1 MSDEMKRFLQE
12 ELKKEAD
19 QILQE
24 VGADLEVADLKASEE
39 IDERLYEQIR
49 QYKEKQDAPEEV
61 LSEQQQEW
69 IRLGKIYQSKRKN
82 RKYVVLATA
91 MMAAFAV
98 GITSFGE
105 PERIFEKFNH
115 MMAGRDQ
122 IVLNSDD
129 ENVTEAK
136 TSTEEEAY
144 QKIKDEFGF
153 DPVRMCYI
161 PVNMKFEDVII
172 YKKMQ
177 NIQMVYVDGYNEK
190 RTLRYQ
196 VTTNYRDASNGLD
209 IEDCVIKEEKLEV
222 NKVFID
228 IKYYKLKEGTGERI
242 NAMFE
247 YQDMQYLLST
257 NDMKEEEF
265 EKILKNLKF
274 F

>member
-24 VGADLEVADLKASEE
+24 VEADLEVADLKASEE

-91 MMAAFAV
+91 MMAAFTV

-105 PERIFEKFNH
+105 PERIFEKFNWNI
-115 MMAGRDQ
+115 GNREQTNFD
-122 IVLNSDD
+122 SDD
-129 ENVTEAK
+129 EDIVAAK
-136 TSTEEEAY
+136 VSEEEEAY
-144 QKIKDEFGF
+144 QKIKDEFDF
-153 DPVRMCYI
+153 EPVRMLYL
-161 PVNMKFEDVII
+161 PKEMKFQEGTLFKEMKNAQII
-172 YKKMQ
+172 YGEDNDK
-177 NIQMVYVDGYNEK
+177 I
-190 RTLRYQ
+190 LRYQ
-196 VTTNYRDASNGLD
+196 VVMDYRDSSIGLD
-209 IEDCVIKEEKLEV
+209 VEDEVLKEKNIEV
-222 NKVFID
+222 NGVVIT
-228 IKYYKLKEGTGERI
+228 IKYYGVEEGNDKRMSAT
-242 NAMFE
+242 FK
-247 YQDMQYLLST
+247 YQDIQYLLSI

>member
-24 VGADLEVADLKASEE
+24 VEADSEVADLKASEE

-115 MMAGRDQ
+115 MMAGRNQ

-136 TSTEEEAY
+136 TSAEEEAY

-153 DPVRMCYI
+153 DPVRILYLPEGMI
-161 PVNMKFEDVII
+161 FEESTVFREMQSVQII
-172 YKKMQ
+172 YKKVNM
-177 NIQMVYVDGYNEK
+177 N
-190 RTLRYQ
+190 LRYE
-196 VTTNYRDASNGLD
+196 VNVNYCDGSIGMD
-209 IEDCVIKEEKLEV
+209 IEDKTIGEKRIKVGGTSIEVRKYSVEGTMEEKIIATFVYENMQYIITSDNIKE
-222 NKVFID
+222 
-228 IKYYKLKEGTGERI
+228 
-242 NAMFE
+242 A
-247 YQDMQYLLST
+247 
-257 NDMKEEEF
+257 EF

>member
-24 VGADLEVADLKASEE
+24 VEADSEVADLKASEE

-105 PERIFEKFNH
+105 PERIFEKFNWNI
-115 MMAGRDQ
+115 GNREQTNFD
-122 IVLNSDD
+122 SDD
-129 ENVTEAK
+129 EDIVAAK
-136 TSTEEEAY
+136 VSEEEEAY

-153 DPVRMCYI
+153 EPVRMYYL
-161 PVNMKFEDVII
+161 PEGMKFQDGTLFQEMQNAQII
-172 YKKMQ
+172 YGDDKDK
-177 NIQMVYVDGYNEK
+177 I
-190 RTLRYQ
+190 LCYQ
-196 VTTNYRDASNGLD
+196 IVTDYRGCSIGLD
-209 IEDCVIKEEKLEV
+209 VEDELQKEKNIEVYGVPIEIRYYEVEKESGK
-222 NKVFID
+222 
-228 IKYYKLKEGTGERI
+228 RI
-242 NAMFE
+242 SATFE
-247 YQDMQYLLST
+247 YQDIHYLLSI
-257 NDMKEEEF
+257 NDIEEEEF

>member
-24 VGADLEVADLKASEE
+24 VEADSEVAGLKASEE
-39 IDERLYEQIR
+39 IDEKLYEQIR

-105 PERIFEKFNH
+105 PERIFEKFNWNI
-115 MMAGRDQ
+115 GNREQTNFDSDNED
-122 IVLNSDD
+122 IVA
-129 ENVTEAK
+129 AK
-136 TSTEEEAY
+136 VSEEEEAY

-153 DPVRMCYI
+153 EPVRMCYI
-161 PVNMKFEDVII
+161 PDNMRFEEGMLF
-172 YKKMQ
+172 KEMQ
-177 NIQMVYVDGYNEK
+177 NAHIVYSDDENRV
-190 RTLRYQ
+190 LRYQ
-196 VTTNYRDASNGLD
+196 VAMNYRDASTGFVV
-209 IEDCVIKEEKLEV
+209 EDEVLKEKNIVV
-222 NKVFID
+222 NKVPIT
-228 IKYYKLKEGTGERI
+228 IKHYEVEKESGKRI
-242 NAMFE
+242 SATFE
-247 YQDMQYLLST
+247 YQDIYYLLSI
-257 NDMKEEEF
+257 NDMEEGEF
-265 EKILKNLKF
+265 EEILKNLKF

>member
-24 VGADLEVADLKASEE
+24 VEADLEVADLKASEE

>member
-1 MSDEMKRFLQE
+1 MSDDMKRFLQE
-12 ELKKEAD
+12 ELKKEAEE
-19 QILQE
+19 ILQE
-24 VGADLEVADLKASEE
+24 VEADPEVENLKAPEE
-39 IDERLYEQIR
+39 IDDKLYEQIR
-49 QYKEKQDAPEEV
+49 QYKEKQDAPEEA

-69 IRLGKIYQSKRKN
+69 IRLGKIYQSKRKK
-82 RKYVVLATA
+82 RKYVVLATS

-153 DPVRMCYI
+153 EPVRMYYL
-161 PVNMKFEDVII
+161 PEGMKFQEGTIFEE
-172 YKKMQ
+172 MQ
-177 NIQMVYVDGYNEK
+177 NVQIVYGGNVNEI
-190 RTLRYQ
+190 LRYQ
-196 VTTNYRDASNGLD
+196 IVIDYRNSSIGLD
-209 IEDCVIKEEKLEV
+209 IEDELVEREEL
-222 NKVFID
+222 KVEKVPIE
-228 IKYYKLKEGTGERI
+228 IKYYKVKNSNETHI
-242 NAMFE
+242 KAMFE
-247 YQDMQYLLST
+247 YKDIRYFVSGNNL
-257 NDMKEEEF
+257 KEEEF
-265 EKILKNLKF
+265 KKILKNLKF

>member
-24 VGADLEVADLKASEE
+24 VEADLEVADLKASEE

-136 TSTEEEAY
+136 TSAEEEAY

-153 DPVRMCYI
+153 DPVRILYLPEGMAF
-161 PVNMKFEDVII
+161 KEGTLFKE
-172 YKKMQ
+172 MQ
-177 NIQMVYVDGYNEK
+177 NAQMVYDNDK
-190 RTLRYQ
+190 NKILRYQ
-196 VTTNYRDASNGLD
+196 VVMNYKESSIGLD
-209 IEDCVIKEEKLEV
+209 VEDQLLKEEKMEIETV
-222 NKVFID
+222 PIE
-228 IKYYKLKEGTGERI
+228 IKYYKVKNSDELHI
-242 NAMFE
+242 NATFD
-247 YQDMQYLLST
+247 YRDIRYFLSG
-257 NDMKEEEF
+257 NNVKEEEF
-265 EKILKNLKF
+265 KKVLKNLKF

>member
-24 VGADLEVADLKASEE
+24 VEADLEVADLKASEE

-91 MMAAFAV
+91 MMAAFTV

-105 PERIFEKFNH
+105 PERIFEKFNWNI
-115 MMAGRDQ
+115 GNREQTNFD
-122 IVLNSDD
+122 SDD
-129 ENVTEAK
+129 EDIVAAK
-136 TSTEEEAY
+136 VSEEEEAY

-153 DPVRMCYI
+153 EPVRMLYL
-161 PVNMKFEDVII
+161 PERMKFEDIII
-172 YKKMQ
+172 YKEMQ
-177 NIQMVYVDGYNEK
+177 NIQMIYMDGNNSK

-196 VTTNYRDASNGLD
+196 VTTNYRDASNALD
-209 IEDCVIKEEKLEV
+209 IEDSLIKEERLEV

-228 IKYYKLKEGTGERI
+228 IKYYKLKEWTGERI

-247 YQDMQYLLST
+247 YQDIYYLLST

>member
-24 VGADLEVADLKASEE
+24 VEADSEVAGLKASEE
-39 IDERLYEQIR
+39 IDEKLYEQIR
-49 QYKEKQDAPEEV
+49 QYKEKQDSPEEV

-91 MMAAFAV
+91 MMAAFTV

-105 PERIFEKFNH
+105 PERIFEKFNWNI
-115 MMAGRDQ
+115 GNREQTNFD
-122 IVLNSDD
+122 SDD
-129 ENVTEAK
+129 EDIVAAK
-136 TSTEEEAY
+136 VSEEEEAY

-153 DPVRMCYI
+153 EPVRMYYL
-161 PVNMKFEDVII
+161 PEGMKFEESTIFREMQNAQII
-172 YKKMQ
+172 YGS
-177 NIQMVYVDGYNEK
+177 DSGS
-190 RTLRYQ
+190 LRYE
-196 VTTNYRDASNGLD
+196 VNTNYNLGSIGMD
-209 IEDCVIKEEKLEV
+209 IEDKIVGRGVLQLEGNDIEIK
-222 NKVFID
+222 
-228 IKYYKLKEGTGERI
+228 KYLVDGRI
-242 NAMFE
+242 NEKYIATFTYM
-247 YQDMQYLLST
+247 DIQYVLTGDS
-257 NDMKEEEF
+257 MKMEEF

>member
-24 VGADLEVADLKASEE
+24 VEADLEVADLKASEE

-91 MMAAFAV
+91 MMAAFTV

-115 MMAGRDQ
+115 TWQEESRL
-122 IVLNSDD
+122 VLNSDD
-129 ENVTEAK
+129 EV
-136 TSTEEEAY
+136 
-144 QKIKDEFGF
+144 
-153 DPVRMCYI
+153 
-161 PVNMKFEDVII
+161 
-172 YKKMQ
+172 
-177 NIQMVYVDGYNEK
+177 
-190 RTLRYQ
+190 L
-196 VTTNYRDASNGLD
+196 
-209 IEDCVIKEEKLEV
+209 
-222 NKVFID
+222 
-228 IKYYKLKEGTGERI
+228 
-242 NAMFE
+242 
-247 YQDMQYLLST
+247 
-257 NDMKEEEF
+257 
-265 EKILKNLKF
+265 
-274 F
+274 

>member
-24 VGADLEVADLKASEE
+24 VEADSEVADLKASEE

-105 PERIFEKFNH
+105 HERIFEKFNH

-136 TSTEEEAY
+136 TSAEEEAY
-144 QKIKDEFGF
+144 QKIKAEFGF
-153 DPVRMCYI
+153 DPVRMDYLPRDTKFQESTI
-161 PVNMKFEDVII
+161 SDTLQRVNLIYSNGEKVSISYQMNLNYDTSSIGTDVEDGII
-172 YKKMQ
+172 KE
-177 NIQMVYVDGYNEK
+177 YNLK
-190 RTLRYQ
+190 IKDVCVQIKQYQ
-196 VTTNYRDASNGLD
+196 VQNTM
-209 IEDCVIKEEKLEV
+209 EEK
-222 NKVFID
+222 NRAI
-228 IKYYKLKEGTGERI
+228 
-242 NAMFE
+242 FE
-247 YQDMQYLLST
+247 YKGIGYFITGYGLEQ
-257 NDMKEEEF
+257 EEF
-265 EKILKNLKF
+265 DKIIKNLHF

>member
-24 VGADLEVADLKASEE
+24 VEADSEVADLKASEE

-61 LSEQQQEW
+61 LSEKQQEW

-105 PERIFEKFNH
+105 PERIFEKFNWNI
-115 MMAGRDQ
+115 GNREQTNFD
-122 IVLNSDD
+122 SDD
-129 ENVTEAK
+129 EDIVAAK
-136 TSTEEEAY
+136 VSEEEEAY

-153 DPVRMCYI
+153 EPVRMYYL
-161 PVNMKFEDVII
+161 PEGMKFEESTIFREMQNAQII
-172 YKKMQ
+172 YGEDNDK
-177 NIQMVYVDGYNEK
+177 I
-190 RTLRYQ
+190 LRYQ
-196 VTTNYRDASNGLD
+196 VVMDYRDSSIGLD
-209 IEDCVIKEEKLEV
+209 VEDEVLKEKNIEVKGVLIT
-222 NKVFID
+222 
-228 IKYYKLKEGTGERI
+228 IKYYGVEEGISKRMSAT
-242 NAMFE
+242 FK
-247 YQDMQYLLST
+247 YQDVQYLLSI

>member
-1 MSDEMKRFLQE
+1 MSDDMKRFLQE
-12 ELKKEAD
+12 ELKKEAEE
-19 QILQE
+19 ILQE
-24 VGADLEVADLKASEE
+24 VEADPEVENLKAPEE
-39 IDERLYEQIR
+39 IDDKLYEQIR
-49 QYKEKQDAPEEV
+49 QYKEKQDAPEEA

-69 IRLGKIYQSKRKN
+69 IRLGKIYQSKRKK
-82 RKYVVLATA
+82 RKYVVLATS

-153 DPVRMCYI
+153 DPVRMYYLPPNI
-161 PVNMKFEDVII
+161 RFQEVII
-172 YKKMQ
+172 FREMQ
-177 NIQMVYVDGYNEK
+177 NIHIVYNDGGNG
-190 RTLRYQ
+190 TLRYQ
-196 VTTNYRDASNGLD
+196 IAVNYREASTGFDVEDKLLRKEY
-209 IEDCVIKEEKLEV
+209 IEVQGVPIT
-222 NKVFID
+222 
-228 IKYYKLKEGTGERI
+228 IKYYEVEKENEKRMSAT
-242 NAMFE
+242 FE
-247 YQDMQYLLST
+247 YQDVQYLLSI
-257 NDMKEEEF
+257 NNIKEQEF

>member
-24 VGADLEVADLKASEE
+24 VEADSEVADLKASEE

-61 LSEQQQEW
+61 LSEKQQEW

-129 ENVTEAK
+129 EDVTEAK

-153 DPVRMCYI
+153 DPVRILYL
-161 PVNMKFEDVII
+161 PEGMKFQEAIILDEVQNAYFIYEDGQGKSISYQMNMNYNVGSMAMDVEDKVVKEYEIEVDNMDI
-172 YKKMQ
+172 QIVQYQLLDSAKKKSRG
-177 NIQMVYVDGYNEK
+177 V
-190 RTLRYQ
+190 
-196 VTTNYRDASNGLD
+196 
-209 IEDCVIKEEKLEV
+209 
-222 NKVFID
+222 
-228 IKYYKLKEGTGERI
+228 
-242 NAMFE
+242 FE
-247 YQDMQYLLST
+247 YQGIQYFIT
-257 NDMKEEEF
+257 GNDLKEEEF

>member
-24 VGADLEVADLKASEE
+24 VEADLEVADLKASEE

-91 MMAAFAV
+91 MMA
-98 GITSFGE
+98 
-105 PERIFEKFNH
+105 
-115 MMAGRDQ
+115 GRDQ

-136 TSTEEEAY
+136 TSAEEEAY

-153 DPVRMCYI
+153 DPVRILYLPEGMAF
-161 PVNMKFEDVII
+161 KEGTLFKE
-172 YKKMQ
+172 MQ
-177 NIQMVYVDGYNEK
+177 NAQMVYDNDK
-190 RTLRYQ
+190 NKILRYQ
-196 VTTNYRDASNGLD
+196 VVMNYKESSIGLD
-209 IEDCVIKEEKLEV
+209 VEDQLLKEEKMEIETV
-222 NKVFID
+222 PIE
-228 IKYYKLKEGTGERI
+228 IKYYKVKNSDELHI
-242 NAMFE
+242 NATFD
-247 YQDMQYLLST
+247 YRDIRYFLSG
-257 NDMKEEEF
+257 NNVKEEEF
-265 EKILKNLKF
+265 KKVLKNLKF

>member
-24 VGADLEVADLKASEE
+24 VEADSEVADLKASEE

-136 TSTEEEAY
+136 TSAEEEAY

-153 DPVRMCYI
+153 EPVRMYYL
-161 PVNMKFEDVII
+161 PEGMRFQEVNIFRE
-172 YKKMQ
+172 MQ
-177 NIQMVYVDGYNEK
+177 NIHIIYGNDRNG
-190 RTLRYQ
+190 TLRYQ
-196 VTTNYRDASNGLD
+196 IAVNYRDVSTGFD
-209 IEDCVIKEEKLEV
+209 IEDEVLREKSMEV
-222 NKVFID
+222 NGVPITM
-228 IKYYKLKEGTGERI
+228 KYYEVERESRKRI
-242 NAMFE
+242 SATFE
-247 YQDMQYLLST
+247 YQDIYYLLSI
-257 NDMKEEEF
+257 NDMEEAEF

>member
-24 VGADLEVADLKASEE
+24 VEADSEVAGLKASEE

-105 PERIFEKFNH
+105 PERIFEKFNWNI
-115 MMAGRDQ
+115 GNREQTNFDSDNED
-122 IVLNSDD
+122 IVA
-129 ENVTEAK
+129 AK
-136 TSTEEEAY
+136 VSEEEEAY

-153 DPVRMCYI
+153 EPVRMCYI
-161 PVNMKFEDVII
+161 PENMRFEEATISDEIQSVSII
-172 YKKMQ
+172 YNSKNEESLSYQ
-177 NIQMVYVDGYNEK
+177 ININYSTGSTGIDVEDEIVKEYTIEIDKICIRIVQ
-190 RTLRYQ
+190 YQ
-196 VTTNYRDASNGLD
+196 VWDSVQKRSRAIFEYGGVQYFITGNGL
-209 IEDCVIKEEKLEV
+209 KEV
-222 NKVFID
+222 
-228 IKYYKLKEGTGERI
+228 
-242 NAMFE
+242 
-247 YQDMQYLLST
+247 
-257 NDMKEEEF
+257 EF